1 MKLFHSPASPFVR
14 KVRVAAK
21 LRGLDG
27 RIELMPSNPHLS
39 PPELL
44 AANPLSKIPALLCDD
59 GTALIDSLVICEYL
73 DTLGDAPRLIPTAG
87 PARVAALNIHAI
99 ANGIMDAAV
108 ARRGSA
114 QLPQDEGRQKF
125 DARTKAAVDR
135 ALTMLEAMP
144 PAPMDITGATIGC
157 ALGYLDFRFAH
168 EPWRAAHPKLAAWFE
183 TANALPAFAETMP
196 VG

>member
-21 LRGLDG
+21 LRGLDA

-73 DTLGDAPRLIPTAG
+73 DTLGDAPRLIPAAG
-87 PARVAALNIHAI
+87 AARVAALNIHAI

-108 ARRGSA
+108 ARRGSS

-135 ALTMLEAMP
+135 ALAVLEAMP

-168 EPWRAAHPKLAAWFE
+168 EPWRATYPKLAAWFE
-183 TANALPAFAETMP
+183 TASKLPAFAETMP

>member
-14 KVRVAAK
+14 KVRVAAS
-21 LRGLDG
+21 LRGLDS

-73 DTLGDAPRLIPTAG
+73 DTLGDAPRLIPAAG
-87 PARVAALNIHAI
+87 AARVAALNIHAI
-99 ANGIMDAAV
+99 ADGIMDAAV
-108 ARRGSA
+108 ARRGSS
-114 QLPQDEGRQKF
+114 QLPQDEGRRTF
-125 DARTKAAVDR
+125 DARTKAVIDR
-135 ALTMLEAMP
+135 ALAMLEAMP

-168 EPWRAAHPKLAAWFE
+168 EPWRAAHPKLAAWFV
-183 TANALPAFAETMP
+183 TTNGLPAFAETMP

>member
-21 LRGLDG
+21 LRGLDA

-59 GTALIDSLVICEYL
+59 GAALIDSLVICEYL
-73 DTLGDAPRLIPTAG
+73 DTLGDAPRLIPAAG
-87 PARVAALNIHAI
+87 AARVAALNIHAI

-108 ARRGSA
+108 ARRGSS

-125 DARTKAAVDR
+125 DARTKAAIDR
-135 ALTMLEAMP
+135 ALAVLEAMP
-144 PAPMDITGATIGC
+144 AAPMDITGATIGC

-168 EPWRAAHPKLAAWFE
+168 EPWRATYPKLAAWFE
-183 TANALPAFAETMP
+183 TASKLPAFAETMP